1 MPRKKQ
7 EPDLTPQLEGVD
19 IDDVPAPVAEPAMP
33 FDPSEKTLNG
43 QRAQALLSDPVLS
56 AAFDAV
62 ASKYRLA
69 WEHAPR
75 GDIDTQ
81 RVAHASLSALK
92 DVIGA
97 LRAFVGGGKIF
108 AADQAAK
115 KRNNDRN
122 GQYE

>member
-1 MPRKKQ
+1 MARRK
-7 EPDLTPQLEGVD
+7 EPVPELEGADVD
-19 IDDVPAPVAEPAMP
+19 DPKPQPPMP

-69 WEHAPR
+69 WEHASR

-81 RVAHASLSALK
+81 RVAHASLAALK

-115 KRNNDRN
+115 ERGRS
-122 GQYE
+122 Y